1 MNYFKKSMA
10 YFSIMMLTLSTIPAS
25 NVKAASVPKA
35 GRYYTLK
42 IAGKKQKKKCRNV
55 KVNGKTVKTYA
66 PGFERANT
74 SMYSAYWLFKKQKSL
89 GVSYSYSS
97 KTKKVTLKRGSKS
110 VVMTL
115 DSMYAYVNG
124 KKTKMPTPARKVYS
138 YAKKK
143 NYIYV
148 PGSFCTKKLGH
159 SYKWSSS
166 QKSGLITTKSLS
178 TSNSG
183 SSNSGSSS
191 SSSSSSASTVTPG
204 TRITASA
211 SNYNVRIKKPS
222 GLSSSAISTSDDYGN
237 RRLIVKVKGNYKTHF
252 SSSSNRYI
260 KTDKYFRTYTVT
272 YSGGYTNIYIRP
284 RKDVIKAYAVSQTS
298 DYIYIKYD
306 SPKNIYSR
314 IVVLDAGHGGSDSGA
329 TGNGLREKDL
339 TLKIVQSAK
348 SYFDKNSG
356 YKVYYTRLSD
366 WYPSLSY
373 RSDLANNVGAD
384 RFISVHIN
392 SASASA
398 HGTETLYNSKGYK
411 SSSGLTSYKWS
422 DKVHDYVRPATGFTN
437 RGLKNRTGLA
447 VLRNTKT
454 ASSLTEIGFISNKTE
469 AKKMKSNTGTYG
481 KAVYNSIVN
490 SFSTYPSKR

>member
-1 MNYFKKSMA
+1 MNNLKKSIA
-10 YFSIMMLTLSTIPAS
+10 YLSIMMLTAATIPAS
-25 NVKAASVPKA
+25 TVNAASVPKA
-35 GRYYTLK
+35 GKYYTLK

-66 PGFERANT
+66 PGFSRANT

-148 PGSFCTKKLGH
+148 PGAFCAKNLGH
-159 SYKWSSS
+159 SYKWSGS
-166 QKSGLITTKSLS
+166 QKSGLITTKKLPS
-178 TSNSG
+178 TNTGG
-183 SSNSGSSS
+183 SSNSGASSS
-191 SSSSSSASTVTPG
+191 SGTSSITPG

-211 SNYNVRIKKPS
+211 SNYSVRIKKPK
-222 GLSSSAISTSDDYGN
+222 GLASSAISTSDDYDN
-237 RRLIVKVKGNYKTHF
+237 RRLIIKVKGNYKTHF

-260 KTDKYFRTYTVT
+260 KTDKYFRSYTVT

-306 SPKNIYSR
+306 SPKKIYNR

-339 TLKIVQSAK
+339 TLKIVKSAK

-392 SASASA
+392 SATPSA

-411 SSSGLTSYKWS
+411 STSGLTSYNWS
-422 DKVHDYVRPATGFTN
+422 NKIHGYVRPATGFTN

-447 VLRNTKT
+447 VLKNTKT

-481 KAVYNSIVN
+481 KAVYNAIVN

>member
-1 MNYFKKSMA
+1 MHKLKKSIA
-10 YFSIMMLTLSTIPAS
+10 YLSLVMLTVTTIPAS
-25 NVKAASVPKA
+25 SVKAASVPKA
-35 GRYYTLK
+35 GSYYTLK

-97 KTKKVTLKRGSKS
+97 KTRKVTLKRGSTS

-148 PGSFCTKKLGH
+148 PGAFCTTKLGH

-166 QKSGLITTKSLS
+166 QKSGLITTKSQS
-178 TSNSG
+178 

-191 SSSSSSASTVTPG
+191 SSGTSTVTPG

-211 SNYNVRIKKPS
+211 SNYSVRIKKPS
-222 GLSSSAISTSDDYGN
+222 GLSSSAITTSDDYGN
-237 RRLIVKVKGNYKTHF
+237 QRLIIKVKGNYKTHF

-260 KTDKYFRTYTVT
+260 KPDKYFRSYTVT

-298 DYIYIKYD
+298 SYIYIKYD
-306 SPKNIYSR
+306 SPKKIYNR

-339 TLKIVQSAK
+339 TLKIVKSAK
-348 SYFDKNSG
+348 TYFDKNSG

-366 WYPSLSY
+366 WYPSLSG

-411 SSSGLTSYKWS
+411 SSSGLTSYNWS
-422 DKVHDYVRPATGFTN
+422 NKIHGYVRPATGFTN

-481 KAVYNSIVN
+481 KAVYNAIVN

>member
-1 MNYFKKSMA
+1 MHKLKKSIA
-10 YFSIMMLTLSTIPAS
+10 YLSLVMLTVTTIPAS
-25 NVKAASVPKA
+25 SVKAASVPKA
-35 GRYYTLK
+35 GSYYTLK

-97 KTKKVTLKRGSKS
+97 KTRKVTLKRGSTS

-148 PGSFCTKKLGH
+148 PGAFCTTKLGH

-166 QKSGLITTKSLS
+166 QKSGLITTKSQS
-178 TSNSG
+178 

-191 SSSSSSASTVTPG
+191 SSGTSTVTPG

-211 SNYNVRIKKPS
+211 SNYSVRIKKPS
-222 GLSSSAISTSDDYGN
+222 GLSSSAITTSDDYGN
-237 RRLIVKVKGNYKTHF
+237 RRLIIKVKGNYKTYF

-260 KTDKYFRTYTVT
+260 KPDKYFRSYTVT

-298 DYIYIKYD
+298 SYIYIKYD
-306 SPKNIYSR
+306 SPKKIYNR

-339 TLKIVQSAK
+339 TLKIVKSAK
-348 SYFDKNSG
+348 TYFDKNSG

-366 WYPSLSY
+366 WYPSLSG

-411 SSSGLTSYKWS
+411 SSSGLTSYNWS
-422 DKVHDYVRPATGFTN
+422 NKIHGYVRPATGFTN

-454 ASSLTEIGFISNKTE
+454 ASSLTEIGFISNKKE

-481 KAVYNSIVN
+481 KAVYNAIVN

>member
-1 MNYFKKSMA
+1 MHKLKKSIA
-10 YFSIMMLTLSTIPAS
+10 YLSLVMLTVTTIPAS
-25 NVKAASVPKA
+25 SVKAASVPKA
-35 GRYYTLK
+35 GSYYTLK

-97 KTKKVTLKRGSKS
+97 KTRKVTLKRGSTS

-148 PGSFCTKKLGH
+148 PGAFCATKLGH

-166 QKSGLITTKSLS
+166 QKSGLITTKSQA
-178 TSNSG
+178 

-191 SSSSSSASTVTPG
+191 SSGTSTVTPS

-211 SNYNVRIKKPS
+211 SNYSVRIKKPS
-222 GLSSSAISTSDDYGN
+222 GLSSSAITTSDDYGN
-237 RRLIVKVKGNYKTHF
+237 RRLIIKVKGNYKTHF

-260 KTDKYFRTYTVT
+260 KPDKYFRSYTVT

-298 DYIYIKYD
+298 SYIYIKYD
-306 SPKNIYSR
+306 SPKKIYNR
-314 IVVLDAGHGGSDSGA
+314 TVVLDAGHGGSDSGA
-329 TGNGLREKDL
+329 TGNGLREKDM
-339 TLKIVQSAK
+339 TLNIVKSAK
-348 SYFDKNSG
+348 SYFDKTGS

-366 WYPSLSY
+366 RSLILSE

-411 SSSGLTSYKWS
+411 SSSGLTSYNWS
-422 DKVHDYVRPATGFTN
+422 NKIHGYVRPATGFTN

-454 ASSLTEIGFISNKTE
+454 ASSLTEIGFISNKKE

-481 KAVYNSIVN
+481 KAVYNAIVN

>member
-1 MNYFKKSMA
+1 MHKLKKSIA
-10 YFSIMMLTLSTIPAS
+10 YLSIMMLTVTAIPAS
-25 NVKAASVPKA
+25 SVKAASVPKS
-35 GRYYTLK
+35 GKYYTLK

-66 PGFERANT
+66 PGFVRANT
-74 SMYSAYWLFKKQKSL
+74 SMYSAYWLYKKQKNL

-97 KTKKVTLKRGSKS
+97 KTKKITLKRGSTS

-138 YAKKK
+138 YAQKK

-148 PGSFCTKKLGH
+148 PGAFCTKKLGH
-159 SYKWSSS
+159 SYKWSAS
-166 QKSGLITTKSLS
+166 QNSGLITVKNQSQ
-178 TSNSG
+178 
-183 SSNSGSSS
+183 SSSSSGSSS
-191 SSSSSSASTVTPG
+191 SSSTSQVNPG
-204 TRITASA
+204 TRITASE
-211 SNYNVRIKKPS
+211 SNYSVRIKKPS
-222 GLSSSAISTSDDYGN
+222 GLSSSSISTSDDYGN
-237 RRLIVKVKGNYKTHF
+237 RRLLIKVKGNYKTHF

-260 KTDKYFRTYTVT
+260 KPDKYFRSYTVT

-298 DYIYIKYD
+298 SYIYVKYD
-306 SPKNIYSR
+306 SPKKIYNR

-366 WYPSLSY
+366 WYPSLTY
-373 RSDLANNVGAD
+373 RSDLANNVEAD

-411 SSSGLTSYKWS
+411 SSSGLTSYNWS
-422 DKVHDYVRPATGFTN
+422 NKIHGYVRPATGFTN

-481 KAVYNSIVN
+481 KAVYNAIVN